1 MMIPMGAV
9 FAIWFVLVMV
19 WHGIYRHMM
28 NEMGYQNAGVVT
40 KTIVDI
46 LKQFVP
52 IVSFIMLD
60 LPAYVMSWFGVVA

>member
-19 WHGIYRHMM
+19 WHGIYHRMM
-28 NEMGYQNAGVVT
+28 NEMGYQNAGTVT

-46 LKQFVP
+46 IKQFVP
-52 IVSFIMLD
+52 ILSFVMLG